1 MNKIS
6 TLTSLKNSL
15 QNALK
20 IESFLLSFKQFDF
33 SIDVVGDGA
42 VFTPHVRGSPAR
54 GALLERNVFNSIM
67 KSKFNY
73 YGCNIKQH
81 D

>member
-15 QNALK
+15 ENAIK
-20 IESFLLSFKQFDF
+20 IESFLLPFKQFDF
-33 SIDVVGDGA
+33 SIDVVGDAA

-54 GALLERNVFNSIM
+54 GPSWKKMFSTR
-67 KSKFNY
+67 
-73 YGCNIKQH
+73 
-81 D
+81 